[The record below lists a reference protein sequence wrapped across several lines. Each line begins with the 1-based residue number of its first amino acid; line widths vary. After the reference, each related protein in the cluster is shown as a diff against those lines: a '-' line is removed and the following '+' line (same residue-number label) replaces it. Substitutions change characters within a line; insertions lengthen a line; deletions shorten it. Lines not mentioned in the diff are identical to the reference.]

1 MPYNNSNNFVRY
13 YMRHCSVVSFFVL
26 VLALAPGRVVIV
38 ATGNY
43 KGNSGVQYSAANY
56 FFVNSIR

>member
-1 MPYNNSNNFVRY
+1 MH
-13 YMRHCSVVSFFVL
+13 HCSVVSFFVL
-26 VLALAPGRVVIV
+26 VLVLVLLIVIA

-56 FFVNSIR
+56 FL